1 VAVPSLALM
10 RQTLRVWL
18 REFAAGGQSGEVE
31 WLCVCSDESVGARER
46 DDAAVYAQDL
56 VVPCVT
62 DVATI
67 EAWLAA
73 PATGKRR
80 ILFSTYQSGRALAEA
95 ARTSGTTFDLGIMD
109 EAHKTVGQKGALYN
123 HLLLEENVHI
133 HRRIFMTAT
142 ERRYAGQSDAILSM
156 DNPDIY
162 GETFELLTFKEA
174 LEQQPPILS
183 DYKIITML
191 VSAEEIAALI
201 KQNAYVRPDTG
212 AWTNEI
218 EAQTLAAMI
227 ALRKAMQRYPIK
239 HAVSFHS
246 SIARARTFKDMNARY
261 SDALSD
267 AKPIDTFHV
276 TGAMPTSMREREVRE
291 FASAPNALITNA
303 RCLTEGV
310 DVPLIDCVLFAD
322 PKQSTV
328 DIVQAVGRWRI
339 HGRSATD

>member
-1 VAVPSLALM
+1 M
-10 RQTLRVWL
+10 
-18 REFAAGGQSGEVE
+18 
-31 WLCVCSDESVGARER
+31 
-46 DDAAVYAQDL
+46 
-56 VVPCVT
+56 
-62 DVATI
+62 
-67 EAWLAA
+67 
-73 PATGKRR
+73 
-80 ILFSTYQSGRALAEA
+80 
-95 ARTSGTTFDLGIMD
+95 FDLGIMD
-109 EAHKTVGQKGALYN
+109 EAHKTVGQKGTVFS
-123 HLLLEENVHI
+123 HLLFDENVHI
-133 HRRIFMTAT
+133 DRRIFMTAT
-142 ERRYAGQSDAILSM
+142 ERRYAGQGDAILSM

-174 LEQQPPILS
+174 LEQTPPILS

-201 KQNAYVRPDTG
+201 KQNAYVRPDGMT
-212 AWTNEI
+212 WTDEI

-261 SDALSD
+261 GEALSD

-276 TGAMPTSMREREVRE
+276 TGAMPTSLREREVRE
-291 FASAPNALITNA
+291 FASSPHALITNA

-328 DIVQAVGRWRI
+328 DIVQAVGRALRTYKGKECGYVIVPVVTRGESEAELVEGEAFAAVLRVLRALAANDERI
-339 HGRSATD
+339 IEYFRAVANGRRGKGGIVEIEIDEKLAKQIDLVAS